1 MQAACSSDPA
11 RRLHAAARH
20 DAARLGPASSHWDVG
35 SFLSEG
41 PPPSCLLKLGWVF
54 ILYLCSCSFL
64 VQEEVFICIT
74 TKAISLATVHYFKL
88 LIILVLIWT
97 IAQLCF
103 FCRCKILVLIC
114 IFRKDVTLLF
124 FPLPTSQL
132 LFELLAYPCS
142 LPCVSLPHAGGCL
155 DKKKGMSG
163 SCISVFCFLSSQP
176 PLEIPFSTWTKL
188 LCDNVS

>member
-1 MQAACSSDPA
+1 MGSEGQQTKKACSSDPVCW
-11 RRLHAAARH
+11 LHADARH

-88 LIILVLIWT
+88 LIILVLIRT

-155 DKKKGMSG
+155 DKKR
-163 SCISVFCFLSSQP
+163 
-176 PLEIPFSTWTKL
+176 E
-188 LCDNVS
+188 

>member
-1 MQAACSSDPA
+1 MQEACSSGPA
-11 RRLHAAARH
+11 RRLCAAAPH
-20 DAARLGPASSHWDVG
+20 DAVRMGPASSRSDVG

-54 ILYLCSCSFL
+54 LLYLCGSFL

-74 TKAISLATVHYFKL
+74 TKAISLATVHYFKP
-88 LIILVLIWT
+88 LIILVLIRT

-114 IFRKDVTLLF
+114 IFRKNVTLLF

-132 LFELLAYPCS
+132 LFGLLVYPCS

-155 DKKKGMSG
+155 DKKS
-163 SCISVFCFLSSQP
+163 
-176 PLEIPFSTWTKL
+176 E
-188 LCDNVS
+188 